1 MFRPVGE
8 VFEDCG
14 VKLKVIAVKTC
25 FCDGCYY
32 QSNACELLPKKFD
45 FRKIPGQCSFNRRG
59 DGKNVIFQRVEQ

>member
-32 QSNACELLPKKFD
+32 QSNACEFLPKKFD
-45 FRKIPGQCSFNRRG
+45 FRKITG
-59 DGKNVIFQRVEQ
+59 